1 MLLVYYTYTF
11 VPVLT
16 CMYNTKPYYMQ
27 NMYMNVGYA
36 KLFSGKLIW
45 KFARMGK
52 LSFLIAISRFLFN
65 FLSSVP
71 LFSCN
76 ITECNLHFELYII
89 KSVFVRNYALYFS

>member
-1 MLLVYYTYTF
+1 
-11 VPVLT
+11 
-16 CMYNTKPYYMQ
+16 MQ

-76 ITECNLHFELYII
+76 ITECILHFENCI
-89 KSVFVRNYALYFS
+89 KSVFVRNYALYSSR